1 MKSFWLNLS
10 LRWKLQLG
18 FMAIAMITTIYN
30 RLLASNEL
38 KRLIELVES
47 TTSDPVLH
55 ESMQQQLDAF
65 YITSIWDS
73 LLQFGLQFFIIMIA
87 ARIFVAPIL
96 TLLESLEAVE
106 KGDLTKNVT
115 IHSRDEIGALE
126 HHFNLVLK
134 KLNSI
139 LTNIEGSTVHMG
151 QSAFQI
157 AAISNEIESMSE
169 TEKAKENEI
178 KQATSKV
185 HDVATQVQ
193 EIAQQANQKSE
204 TAEQQ
209 ANKSYQSLNQ
219 SVARL
224 DSVSANIDETSNQVE
239 EIVEFSRN
247 INSILSTIK
256 DIASQTNLLALNA
269 AIEAARA
276 GEQGRGFAVVADEVR
291 SLAVRSQSSA
301 EQITNI
307 LDELLSKVTNAQS
320 SMQFLVDNINESQVQ
335 IKETASS
342 VQTMQAD
349 IIDTSELNKNIESVV
364 HHQID
369 SFNNLNTQLNALFKT
384 ISNNSLKISNS
395 ANISTTL
402 NNLTSSLKAQ
412 LSGLSIDRSLC
423 PKETDKL
430 LTTNEQRAAQ
440 RVKGHNLITLRGPFG
455 QYDGL
460 SSNISQTGIG
470 AMLTN
475 SIPDSALN
483 EELTLALRL
492 PNTGLSQYQ
501 QQSLIEIPAQVAW
514 QKSNNEKV
522 AIGLMF
528 NTKDKQHQKA
538 IKDCIAFYQ
547 Q

>member
-1 MKSFWLNLS
+1 MKFFWLNLS

-47 TTSDPVLH
+47 TTNDPVLH

-423 PKETDKL
+423 PKEMDKL
-430 LTTNEQRAAQ
+430 PTTDEQRAAQ

>member
-106 KGDLTKNVT
+106 KGDLTKKVT

-157 AAISNEIESMSE
+157 AAISNEIESMSAA
-169 TEKAKENEI
+169 EKAKENEI

-193 EIAQQANQKSE
+193 EIAQQANKKSE

-369 SFNNLNTQLNALFKT
+369 SFNNLNTQLNSLFKT

-395 ANISTTL
+395 ANISITL

-412 LSGLSIDRSLC
+412 LSGLSIDRSSC

-440 RVKGHNLITLRGPFG
+440 RIKGHNLITLRGPFG

-475 SIPDSALN
+475 SIPESALN
-483 EELTLALRL
+483 EELTVALRL

-501 QQSLIEIPAQVAW
+501 QQNPIEIPAQVAW
-514 QKSNNEKV
+514 QKNNNEKV

-528 NTKDKQHQKA
+528 NTKDKQHKKA

>member
-185 HDVATQVQ
+185 HGVATQVQ

-364 HHQID
+364 HHQIV

>member
-65 YITSIWDS
+65 YVTSIWDS

-106 KGDLTKNVT
+106 KGDLTKKVT

-193 EIAQQANQKSE
+193 KIAQQANQKSE

-219 SVARL
+219 SVSRL
-224 DSVSANIDETSNQVE
+224 NSVSANIDETTNQVE

-349 IIDTSELNKNIESVV
+349 IIDTSELNKNIETVV
-364 HHQID
+364 HKQID

-402 NNLTSSLKAQ
+402 NDLTSSLKSQ
-412 LSGLSIDRSLC
+412 LSGLTIDRSLC
-423 PKETDKL
+423 PKESQRI
-430 LTTNEQRAAQ
+430 LTTDEQRSAQ

-460 SSNISQTGIG
+460 SNNISQTGIG

-475 SIPDSALN
+475 SIPESALQ
-483 EELTLALRL
+483 EELTVALRL
-492 PNTGLSQYQ
+492 PNTGLNQYQ
-501 QQSLIEIPAQVAW
+501 QQSPIEIPVQVAW
-514 QKSNNEKV
+514 QKNNNEKV

-528 NTKDKQHQKA
+528 NTKIKQHQQA

>member
-430 LTTNEQRAAQ
+430 PTTDEQRAAQ

-475 SIPDSALN
+475 SIPESALN

>member
-55 ESMQQQLDAF
+55 KSMQQQLDAF

-157 AAISNEIESMSE
+157 AAISNEIESMSAA
-169 TEKAKENEI
+169 EKAKENEI
-178 KQATSKV
+178 KKATSKV

-430 LTTNEQRAAQ
+430 PTTDEQRTAQ

-455 QYDGL
+455 QFDGL

-475 SIPDSALN
+475 SIPESALN

>member
-395 ANISTTL
+395 ANISNTL

-430 LTTNEQRAAQ
+430 PTTDEQRAAQ

-475 SIPDSALN
+475 SIPESALN

>member
-1 MKSFWLNLS
+1 
-10 LRWKLQLG
+10 
-18 FMAIAMITTIYN
+18 MAIAMITTIYN

-185 HDVATQVQ
+185 HGVATQVQ

-364 HHQID
+364 HHQIV